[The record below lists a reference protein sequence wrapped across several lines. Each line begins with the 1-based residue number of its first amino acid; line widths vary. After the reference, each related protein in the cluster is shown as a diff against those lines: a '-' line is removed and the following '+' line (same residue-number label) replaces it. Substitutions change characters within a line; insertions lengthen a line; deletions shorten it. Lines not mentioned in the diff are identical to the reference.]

1 MLYYGNFESVSK
13 KEALTLCSGLT
24 EGDYV
29 ILDERVFRSD
39 DCDEFTFDSSLNNF
53 SHEAFPQLKQEGR
66 KVKVLQNDERDCS
79 MLVAV
84 GGANLWISWGT
95 IDFFVTKAVN
105 QQKNAKNEEVE
116 ELEHTVNKLERKLH
130 DAEEAIRQLKE
141 VNDSLQK
148 MLDIK
153 DASLRGT
160 IWTHGLEE
168 ECVVV
173 QTGMDEFYLV
183 STDNYNRYYDES
195 FTKEDGVNFLVS
207 RDWILK

>member
-1 MLYYGNFESVSK
+1 M
-13 KEALTLCSGLT
+13 
-24 EGDYV
+24 
-29 ILDERVFRSD
+29 
-39 DCDEFTFDSSLNNF
+39 
-53 SHEAFPQLKQEGR
+53 
-66 KVKVLQNDERDCS
+66 
-79 MLVAV
+79 
-84 GGANLWISWGT
+84 
-95 IDFFVTKAVN
+95 
-105 QQKNAKNEEVE
+105 E

-130 DAEEAIRQLKE
+130 DAEEAIGQLKE
-141 VNDSLQK
+141 VNASLQK

-160 IWTHGLEE
+160 IWTRDLEE

>member
-29 ILDERVFRSD
+29 IIDERVFRSD

-84 GGANLWISWGT
+84 GGASHVYPYGEQGRYIV
-95 IDFFVTKAVN
+95 IM
-105 QQKNAKNEEVE
+105 NEDKC
-116 ELEHTVNKLERKLH
+116 NK
-130 DAEEAIRQLKE
+130 
-141 VNDSLQK
+141 
-148 MLDIK
+148 
-153 DASLRGT
+153 
-160 IWTHGLEE
+160 
-168 ECVVV
+168 
-173 QTGMDEFYLV
+173 
-183 STDNYNRYYDES
+183 
-195 FTKEDGVNFLVS
+195 FTWL
-207 RDWILK
+207 